1 MEEIYGSLSEL
12 VDAVKGGTH
21 REVTAWLDND
31 NVSFTDGD
39 RDLLSLHPDELQVQ
53 ALAMLGIRVERV

>member
-12 VDAVKGGTH
+12 VNAVKGGAH

-31 NVSFTDGD
+31 NVSFMDGD
-39 RDLLSLHPDELQVQ
+39 HELLALHPDELQEQ
-53 ALAMLGIRVERV
+53 ALGLLAIHVERV